1 MTNQTNKINVSR
13 RQFLKASATAT
24 GGFSLGVFLPG
35 CATIGDSDV
44 SKGRSWTAN
53 AWLEITA
60 TSEIIFTLDRIEMG
74 QGTTTGLTTLLAE
87 ELDVEPATILVKY
100 APVGNVY
107 RNPDYGLQMTG
118 GSNSLSSSWVQI
130 REAGASAREML
141 VVAAAE
147 VYKVPLEQ
155 CQAKNGQVILLG
167 GGKQLS
173 YGELAA
179 LAALQ
184 SVPANPKLKPAS
196 EFRFIGKQ
204 NKRLDISGKVNG
216 STAYGIDTEVE
227 GMAYAVISRCPV
239 LGGKVKQFDAS
250 RALEAKGVINVIE
263 IYNGIAVVAE
273 QYWQARKAQNMLVIE
288 WDEGPFATL
297 SSDDMFN
304 TFKQAA
310 IDDEGANVRE
320 EGDFNDAVGVA
331 SRVIVAEYQTPF
343 LAHSTLEPMN
353 CVVEVSENKAQVWAP
368 TQAPDLARIAV
379 ARVTDLSP
387 SDVDVNV
394 TAIGGGFGRRL
405 TQDFIEE
412 AAAVASQVKRPIK
425 LIWSREEDT
434 QHDWYRP
441 ATYHK
446 FKATLNETS
455 EITGWDHQV
464 VAPNL
469 LDWYI
474 RDAAPAQ
481 YPWAP
486 KFMYGTL
493 GSVGLAMQGIAV
505 PKDESAIEGAV
516 SVPYSI
522 PNVQVRH
529 THADI
534 GVPVSFWRSVGHSQ
548 NAFYVESFIDELAH
562 ETASDPYQFRRSL
575 LQDHPRYLHVLELA
589 AAHAGWNKPLAKG
602 VYRGIA
608 VHESFNSYAAQVV
621 ELSVNK
627 GAIKVHR
634 VVCAIDCGIV
644 VNPDIVKAQ
653 MEGGIIFALTAALHG
668 EISLKNGRVEQS
680 NFDDYALLRMNETP
694 AIEVHIVDSNESP
707 TGVGEP
713 GVPPL
718 APAVAN
724 ALFAATGKRLRSLP
738 LRLVS

>member
-1 MTNQTNKINVSR
+1 MTNQTSKINVSR

-35 CATIGDSDV
+35 CATFGDSGV
-44 SKGRSWTAN
+44 SEDHTWTAN
-53 AWLEITA
+53 AWLEITD
-60 TSEIIFTLDRIEMG
+60 TSKVIFTLDRIEMG

-87 ELDVEPATILVKY
+87 ELDVEPRTILVKY
-100 APVGNVY
+100 APVANVY

-141 VVAAAE
+141 VAAAAE
-147 VYKVPLEQ
+147 VYNVPLDQ
-155 CQAKNGQVILLG
+155 CQAKNGKVILRDG
-167 GGKQLS
+167 DKQLS
-173 YGELAA
+173 YGELAL
-179 LAALQ
+179 LAASQ
-184 SVPANPKLKPAS
+184 SVPAKPKLKPAS

-216 STAYGIDTEVE
+216 STAYGIDTEIE
-227 GMAYAVISRCPV
+227 GMAYAVVSRCPV

-250 RALEAKGVINVIE
+250 QALQAKGVIGVFE
-263 IYNGIAVVAE
+263 IYNGIAIVAE
-273 QYWQARKAQNMLVIE
+273 QYWQARKAQNMLEIE
-288 WDEGPFATL
+288 WDEGALATL

-310 IDDEGANVRE
+310 IDDEGKQVRE
-320 EGDFNDAVGVA
+320 EGDFNDAIDTA
-331 SRVIVAEYQTPF
+331 SRVIEVEYQTPF
-343 LAHSTLEPMN
+343 LAHATLEPMN
-353 CVVEVSENKAQVWAP
+353 CVVEVSEEKAQVWAP

-387 SDVDVNV
+387 SDVDVHV

-412 AAAVASQVKRPIK
+412 AAAVAYQAKRPIK
-425 LIWSREEDT
+425 LMWSREEDT

-446 FKATLNETS
+446 FKATLNEAS
-455 EITGWDHQV
+455 EVTGWDHQI

-469 LDWYI
+469 LDWYV

-481 YPWAP
+481 YPWSP
-486 KFMYGTL
+486 KFMYGML
-493 GSVGLAMQGIAV
+493 GSIGLAMQGIAV
-505 PKDESAIEGAV
+505 PKDETAIEGAV
-516 SVPYSI
+516 TVPYSI
-522 PNVQVRH
+522 PNLQVRH

-562 ETASDPYQFRRSL
+562 ETSADPYQFRRSL
-575 LQDHPRYLHVLELA
+575 LQDHPHHLNVLELVA
-589 AAHAGWNKPLAKG
+589 EKAGWNTPLPKG
-602 VYRGIA
+602 LFRGIA
-608 VHESFNSYAAQVV
+608 VHKSFKSYAAQVV
-621 ELSVNK
+621 ELSVNN

-634 VVCAIDCGIV
+634 VVCAIDCGTV

-668 EISLKNGRVEQS
+668 EISVKNGRVEQS

-694 AIEVHIVDSNESP
+694 VIEVHIVDSDESP

-718 APAVAN
+718 APALAN

>member
-1 MTNQTNKINVSR
+1 MNDQSTIVNVSR

-24 GGFSLGVFLPG
+24 GGFSLSVFLPG
-35 CATIGDSDV
+35 CATFGGNELSEE
-44 SKGRSWTAN
+44 GRWTAN

-60 TSEIIFTLDRIEMG
+60 DSNIIFTLDRVEMG

-87 ELDVEPATILVKY
+87 ELDVEPESITVIY
-100 APVGNVY
+100 APVANDY
-107 RNPDYGLQMTG
+107 RNPEYGLQMTG
-118 GSNSLSSSWVQI
+118 GSNSLSTSWGQI
-130 REAGASAREML
+130 REAGATARDML
-141 VVAAAE
+141 VAAAAE
-147 VYKVPLEQ
+147 VYEVPVEQ
-155 CQAKNGQVILLG
+155 CQANDGYVVHSGSNKP
-167 GGKQLS
+167 LS
-173 YGELAA
+173 YGELAG
-179 LAALQ
+179 LAASQ
-184 SVPANPKLKPAS
+184 SVPSNPRLKPAS

-204 NKRLDISGKVNG
+204 NKRLDIAGKVNG
-216 STAYGIDTEVE
+216 RTEYGIDTEVE
-227 GMAYAVISRCPV
+227 GMAYAVISRSPV
-239 LGGKVKQFDAS
+239 LGGKVRKFDATQ
-250 RALEAKGVINVIE
+250 ALDTKGVVAIFE

-273 QYWQARKAQNMLVIE
+273 QYWQARKAQQKLEIE
-288 WDEGPFATL
+288 WDEGPLAEL
-297 SSDDMFN
+297 SSDDMFQS
-304 TFKQAA
+304 FKQAA
-310 IDDEGANVRE
+310 LEDEGKRVRDD
-320 EGDFNDAVGVA
+320 GDFDDAVDNA
-331 SRVIVAEYQTPF
+331 SRVFEAEYQTPF
-343 LAHSTLEPMN
+343 LAHATLEPMN
-353 CVVEVSENKAQVWAP
+353 CVVEINENSANVWAP

-387 SDVDVNV
+387 DDVDVQV

-412 AAAVASQVKRPIK
+412 AAAVATQAKRPIK
-425 LIWSREEDT
+425 LMWSREEDT

-446 FKATLNETS
+446 LKATFNES
-455 EITGWDHQV
+455 GGVTGWDHQI

-493 GSVGLAMQGIAV
+493 GSIGLAMQGIAV
-505 PKDESAIEGAV
+505 PNDETAIEGAV
-516 SVPYSI
+516 SMPYEI
-522 PNVQVRH
+522 ANTQVRH

-562 ETASDPYQFRRSL
+562 ETSTDPFLFRQSL
-575 LQDHPRYLHVLELA
+575 LQDQPRQRHVLELA
-589 AAHAGWNKPLAKG
+589 AEQAGWGKPLPTGHFRG
-602 VYRGIA
+602 VA
-608 VHESFNSYAAQVV
+608 VHKSFKSYAAQVV
-621 ELSVNK
+621 ELSVNN
-627 GAIKVHR
+627 GDINVHR

-653 MEGGIIFALTAALHG
+653 MEGGIIFALTAALYG

-680 NFDDYALLRMNETP
+680 NFDDYKLLRMNETP
-694 AIEVHIVDSNESP
+694 DIEVHIVDSNESP

-738 LRLVS
+738 LRLT